1 MNLEGI
7 KRFMAAAKRSTHKR
21 ELIVSQKGS
30 YVIITLYVVIILLSS
45 LLFNTPKEIILGM
58 KKIVLAPSILL
69 TDYMELANIG
79 AALFNSGL
87 IMLAAIIIGKYNKVN
102 MSGPIVATI
111 LTIGGFGLFGKNI
124 YNIWS
129 IFLGVYLFSL
139 TQKHKFN
146 RYIVIAFFG
155 TALGPLVSQISFGFD
170 FSPLVGIVLGNLA
183 GVVGGIIL
191 PALANHFVSFHQ
203 GFNLYNVGFTAG
215 IIATFFMSMLR
226 AFGFE
231 NRDTSIILQGSNKG
245 LGIYF
250 GIFFGSMILIGWIL
264 NGRRFR
270 RYKRL
275 LASSGR
281 LVSDFITIYGFGLSL
296 INMGILGIGAI
307 LYILIVKGDLNG
319 ITIGAAFTVVG
330 FGAFGKHLRNTIP
343 IVLGVYLASLLK
355 IFDANSVTTI
365 LAALFGTTLAP
376 IAGTF
381 GWGAGILAGFLH
393 SSVVM
398 NVGYLHGGMN
408 LYNNGFAG
416 GLVAAVLV
424 PIIESFR
431 KDNDYEV

>member
-1 MNLEGI
+1 MNLEKI
-7 KRFMAAAKRSTHKR
+7 KRFMTAGKRRPNKR
-21 ELIVSQKGS
+21 ELIVSQKGR
-30 YVIITLYVVIILLSS
+30 YLIISLYVVIILLSAF
-45 LLFNTPKEIILGM
+45 LFNTPKEIILGM

-87 IMLAAIIIGKYNKVN
+87 IMLIAIMIGKYNNVN

-111 LTIGGFGLFGKNI
+111 FTIGGFGLFGKNI

-139 TQKHKFN
+139 TQKDNFN
-146 RYIVIAFFG
+146 KYIVIAFFG

-170 FSPLVGIVLGNLA
+170 FNPIIGIILGNLA
-183 GVVGGIIL
+183 GIVGGLVL

-215 IIATFFMSMLR
+215 IIGTFFMSMLR

-231 NRDTSIILQGSNKG
+231 NNATSILLQGSNVS
-245 LGIYF
+245 L
-250 GIFFGSMILIGWIL
+250 GIFFTIFFASMILIGWIL
-264 NGRRFR
+264 NGGKFR

-307 LYILIVKGDLNG
+307 FYILLIKGELNG
-319 ITIGAAFTVVG
+319 VTIGAVFTVVG
-330 FGAFGKHLRNTIP
+330 FGAFGKHLRNTVP
-343 IVLGVYLASLLK
+343 IVIGVYIASLFK
-355 IFDANSVTTI
+355 IWDANAVTTV

-398 NVGYLHGGMN
+398 NIGYLHGGMN

-416 GLVAAVLV
+416 GMVAAVLV
-424 PIIESFR
+424 PIFDSFR
-431 KDNDYEV
+431 KENDK

>member
-1 MNLEGI
+1 MKLEKI
-7 KRFMAAAKRSTHKR
+7 KAFMIAAQRKSNRR
-21 ELIVSQKGS
+21 ELIISQKGR
-30 YVIITLYVVIILLSS
+30 YLIIFLYALTIILSS
-45 LLFNTPKEIILGM
+45 FFFNTPKEIILGM
-58 KKIVLAPSILL
+58 KAIILAPSILL

-79 AALFNSGL
+79 AALFNSGI
-87 IMLAAIIIGKYNKVN
+87 IMLVAIGLAKINKVH

-111 LTIGGFGLFGKNI
+111 FTIGGFGLFGKNI

-139 TQKHKFN
+139 TQTDNFN
-146 RYIVIAFFG
+146 KYIVIAFFG
-155 TALGPLVSQISFGFD
+155 TALGPLVSQISFGFN
-170 FSPLVGIVLGNLA
+170 FSPIVGILLGNLA
-183 GVVGGIIL
+183 GILGGL
-191 PALANHFVSFHQ
+191 VFPALANHFVSFHQ

-215 IIATFFMSMLR
+215 IIGTFFMSMLR

-231 NRDTSIILQGSNKG
+231 NNSTLILSEGNNLV

-250 GIFFGSMILIGWIL
+250 SIFFGSMILIGWLL
-264 NGRRFR
+264 NGGKFK
-270 RYKRL
+270 RYKRI

-307 LYILIVKGDLNG
+307 IYILLVKGELNG
-319 ITIGAAFTVVG
+319 VTLGAVFTVVG
-330 FGAFGKHLRNTIP
+330 FGAFGKHIKNTVP
-343 IVLGVYLASLLK
+343 IVIGVYIASLLK
-355 IFDANSVTTI
+355 IWDVNSVTTV

-376 IAGTF
+376 ITGTF

-398 NVGYLHGGMN
+398 NIGYLHGGMN

-416 GLVAAVLV
+416 GMVAAVLV
-424 PIIESFR
+424 PIFESFR
-431 KDNDYEV
+431 KENDYEV

>member
-1 MNLEGI
+1 MNIETI
-7 KRFMAAAKRSTHKR
+7 KRFIISAKRTANNR
-21 ELIVSQKGS
+21 ELIVSQKGR
-30 YVIITLYVVIILLSS
+30 YLIITLYVLLILFSS
-45 LLFNTPKEIILGM
+45 LIFNTPKEILLGM
-58 KKIVLAPSILL
+58 KEIVLAPSILI

-87 IMLAAIIIGKYNKVN
+87 IMLVAVILVKYNDVN

-111 LTIGGFGLFGKNI
+111 FTIGGFGLFGKNI

-129 IFLGVYLFSL
+129 IFLGVYLFSK
-139 TQKHKFN
+139 TQRYNFN

-170 FSPLVGIVLGNLA
+170 FNPLLGVILGNLA
-183 GVVGGIIL
+183 GIIGGFVL

-215 IIATFFMSMLR
+215 IIGTFFMSMLR

-231 NRDTSIILQGSNKG
+231 NNAPSLLLQGENKV

-250 GIFFGSMILIGWIL
+250 AIFFASMILIGWIL
-264 NGRRFR
+264 NGRRFK

-281 LVSDFITIYGFGLSL
+281 LVSDFITMYGFGLSL
-296 INMGILGIGAI
+296 INMGFLGIGAI
-307 LYILIVKGDLNG
+307 FYILIVKGELNG
-319 ITIGAAFTVVG
+319 VTLGAVFTVVG
-330 FGAFGKHLRNTIP
+330 FGAFGKHLKNTVP
-343 IVLGVYLASLLK
+343 IILGVYLSSLLK
-355 IFDANSVTTI
+355 IWDANSVPTI

-381 GWGAGILAGFLH
+381 GWGAGIIAGFLH
-393 SSVVM
+393 SSIVM

-416 GLVAAVLV
+416 GIVAAVLV
-424 PIIESFR
+424 PIIESLR
-431 KDNDYEV
+431 KENDYEI

>member
-1 MNLEGI
+1 MKFI
-7 KRFMAAAKRSTHKR
+7 KVKAYMIAKKMKHNRR
-21 ELIVSQKGS
+21 ELIISQKGK
-30 YVIITLYVVIILLSS
+30 YLIMILYISIILLSS
-45 LLFNTPKEIILGM
+45 LLFNTPIEIIMGM
-58 KKIVLAPSILL
+58 KKIVLSPSILL

-87 IMLAAIIIGKYNKVN
+87 IMLIAMGIAKLNNVH

-111 LTIGGFGLFGKNI
+111 FTIGGFGLFGKNV

-139 TQKHKFN
+139 TQTDDFN

-170 FSPLVGIVLGNLA
+170 FSPLIGIILGNLA
-183 GVVGGIIL
+183 GILGGLVL
-191 PALANHFVSFHQ
+191 PSLANHFVSFHQ

-215 IIATFFMSMLR
+215 IIGTFFMSMLR

-231 NRDTSIILQGSNKG
+231 NNSTVILSQGNNRI

-250 GIFFGSMILIGWIL
+250 GIFFTSMIIVGWIL
-264 NGRRFR
+264 NGRNIR

-275 LASSGR
+275 IASSGR
-281 LVSDFITIYGFGLSL
+281 LVSDFITMYGFGLSL
-296 INMGILGIGAI
+296 INMGILGVGAI
-307 LYILIVKGDLNG
+307 IYIVLVKGQLNG
-319 ITIGAAFTVVG
+319 VTMGAVFTVVG
-330 FGAFGKHLRNTIP
+330 FGAFGKHIRNTIP
-343 IVLGVYLASLLK
+343 IVIGVYLASLLK
-355 IFDANSVTTI
+355 VWDTNSVSII

-376 IAGTF
+376 ISGTF
-381 GWGAGILAGFLH
+381 GWKFGILAGFLH
-393 SSVVM
+393 CSVVM
-398 NVGYLHGGMN
+398 NIGYLHGGMN

-431 KDNDYEV
+431 KENDYEI

>member
-1 MNLEGI
+1 MSLEGI
-7 KRFMAAAKRSTHKR
+7 KRFIQAAKRTTYKR

-69 TDYMELANIG
+69 TDYMKLANIG

-87 IMLAAIIIGKYNKVN
+87 IMLAAIIIAKYNKVS

-111 LTIGGFGLFGKNI
+111 FTIGGFGLFGKNI

-129 IFLGVYLFSL
+129 ILLGVYLFSL
-139 TQKHKFN
+139 TQNHKFN

-155 TALGPLVSQISFGFD
+155 TALGPLVSQISFGFN
-170 FSPLVGIVLGNLA
+170 FSPLVGIILGNLA

-231 NRDTSIILQGSNKG
+231 NSDTSIILQGSNKV

-264 NGRRFR
+264 NGGRFR
-270 RYKRL
+270 RYGRL
-275 LASSGR
+275 FASSGR
-281 LVSDFITIYGFGLSL
+281 LVSDFITTYGFGLSL
-296 INMGILGIGAI
+296 INMGILGIGSV
-307 LYILIVKGDLNG
+307 LYILLVKGDLNG
-319 ITIGAAFTVVG
+319 VTIGAAFTVVG

-355 IFDANSVTTI
+355 IWDANSVTTI

-381 GWGAGILAGFLH
+381 GWWAGILAGFLH

-416 GLVAAVLV
+416 GLVAALLV

>member
-1 MNLEGI
+1 MKFI
-7 KRFMAAAKRSTHKR
+7 KVKAYMIAKKMKHNRR
-21 ELIVSQKGS
+21 ELIISQKGK
-30 YVIITLYVVIILLSS
+30 YLIMILYISIILLSS
-45 LLFNTPKEIILGM
+45 LLFNTPSEIIMGM
-58 KKIVLAPSILL
+58 KKIVLSPSILL

-87 IMLAAIIIGKYNKVN
+87 IMLIAMGIAKLNHVH

-111 LTIGGFGLFGKNI
+111 FTIGGFGLFGKNV

-139 TQKHKFN
+139 TQTDDFN

-170 FSPLVGIVLGNLA
+170 FSPLVGIILGNLA
-183 GVVGGIIL
+183 GILGGLVL
-191 PALANHFVSFHQ
+191 PSLANHFVSFHQ

-215 IIATFFMSMLR
+215 IIGTFFMSMLR

-231 NRDTSIILQGSNKG
+231 NNSTVILSQGNNRI

-250 GIFFGSMILIGWIL
+250 AIFFTSMIIVGWIL
-264 NGRRFR
+264 NGRNIR

-275 LASSGR
+275 IASSGR
-281 LVSDFITIYGFGLSL
+281 LVSDFITMYGFGLSL
-296 INMGILGIGAI
+296 INMGILGVGAI
-307 LYILIVKGDLNG
+307 IYIMLVKGQLNG
-319 ITIGAAFTVVG
+319 VTMGAVFTVVG
-330 FGAFGKHLRNTIP
+330 FGAFGKHIRNTIP
-343 IVLGVYLASLLK
+343 IVIGVYLASLLK
-355 IFDANSVTTI
+355 VWDTNSVSII

-376 IAGTF
+376 ISGTF
-381 GWGAGILAGFLH
+381 GWKFGILAGFLH
-393 SSVVM
+393 CSVVM
-398 NVGYLHGGMN
+398 NIGYLHGGMN

-416 GLVAAVLV
+416 GLVAGVLV

-431 KDNDYEV
+431 KENDYEI

>member
-1 MNLEGI
+1 MNIETI
-7 KRFMAAAKRSTHKR
+7 KRFIISAKRTANNR
-21 ELIVSQKGS
+21 ELIVSQKGR
-30 YVIITLYVVIILLSS
+30 YLIITLYVLLILFSS
-45 LLFNTPKEIILGM
+45 LIFNTPKEILLGM
-58 KKIVLAPSILL
+58 KEIVLAPSILI

-87 IMLAAIIIGKYNKVN
+87 IMLVAVILVKYNDVN

-111 LTIGGFGLFGKNI
+111 FTIGGFGLFGKNI

-129 IFLGVYLFSL
+129 IFLGVYLFSK
-139 TQKHKFN
+139 TQRYNFN

-170 FSPLVGIVLGNLA
+170 FNPLLGVVLGNLA
-183 GVVGGIIL
+183 GIIGGFVL

-215 IIATFFMSMLR
+215 IIGTFFMSMLR

-231 NRDTSIILQGSNKG
+231 NNAPSLLLQGENKV

-250 GIFFGSMILIGWIL
+250 AIFFASMILIGWIL
-264 NGRRFR
+264 NGRRFK

-281 LVSDFITIYGFGLSL
+281 LVSDFITMYGFGLSL
-296 INMGILGIGAI
+296 INMGFLGIGAI
-307 LYILIVKGDLNG
+307 FYILIVKGELNG
-319 ITIGAAFTVVG
+319 VTLGAVFTVVG
-330 FGAFGKHLRNTIP
+330 FGAFGKHLKNTVP
-343 IVLGVYLASLLK
+343 IILGVYLSSLLK
-355 IFDANSVTTI
+355 IWDANSVPTI

-381 GWGAGILAGFLH
+381 GWGAGIIAGFLH
-393 SSVVM
+393 SSIVM

-416 GLVAAVLV
+416 GIVAAVLV
-424 PIIESFR
+424 PIIESLR
-431 KDNDYEV
+431 KENDYEI

>member
-1 MNLEGI
+1 MKLGEIKNLMI
-7 KRFMAAAKRSTHKR
+7 AAKRRTNRR
-21 ELIVSQKGS
+21 ELIVSQKGR
-30 YVIITLYVVIILLSS
+30 YFIITFYVLIILLSS
-45 LLFNTPKEIILGM
+45 LLFNTPKEILWGM

-87 IMLAAIIIGKYNKVN
+87 IMMVALILAKYNKVS

-111 LTIGGFGLFGKNI
+111 FTIGGFGLFGKNI

-139 TQKHKFN
+139 TQKYNFN

-170 FSPLVGIVLGNLA
+170 FSPFLGIILGNLA
-183 GVVGGIIL
+183 GIIGGFIL

-215 IIATFFMSMLR
+215 IIGTFFMSMLR

-231 NRDTSIILQGSNKG
+231 NNATTILLEGKNLV

-250 GIFFGSMILIGWIL
+250 TIFFASMVLIGWIL
-264 NGRRFR
+264 NGRRFK

-296 INMGILGIGAI
+296 INMGILGLGAI
-307 LYILIVKGDLNG
+307 LYIFAVQGQLNG
-319 ITIGAAFTVVG
+319 VTIGAVFTVAG
-330 FGAFGKHLRNTIP
+330 FGAFGKHIKNTVP
-343 IVLGVYLASLLK
+343 ILIGVYLASLLK
-355 IFDANSVTTI
+355 IWDANSVTTI

-398 NVGYLHGGMN
+398 NIGYLHGGMN

-416 GLVAAVLV
+416 GIVAAVLV
-424 PIIESFR
+424 PIFESFR
-431 KDNDYEV
+431 KENDYEI

>member
-111 LTIGGFGLFGKNI
+111 FTIGGFGLFGKNI